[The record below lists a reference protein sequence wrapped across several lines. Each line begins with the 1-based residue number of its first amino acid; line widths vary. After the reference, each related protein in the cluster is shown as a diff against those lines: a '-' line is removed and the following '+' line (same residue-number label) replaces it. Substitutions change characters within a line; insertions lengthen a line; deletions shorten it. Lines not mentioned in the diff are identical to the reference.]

1 VNYCE
6 AIVAYIVDFVRIK
19 WSRTVRRR
27 CIYVRR
33 ARLCEWN
40 GTEVLDTGQ
49 LMEVLNICFTTNL
62 GDQQVVIAI

>member
-1 VNYCE
+1 MEQNS
-6 AIVAYIVDFVRIK
+6 AT
-19 WSRTVRRR
+19 TVHLCTLARER
-27 CIYVRR
+27 VSVSLGR

-49 LMEVLNICFTTNL
+49 LMEMLNICFTTNL